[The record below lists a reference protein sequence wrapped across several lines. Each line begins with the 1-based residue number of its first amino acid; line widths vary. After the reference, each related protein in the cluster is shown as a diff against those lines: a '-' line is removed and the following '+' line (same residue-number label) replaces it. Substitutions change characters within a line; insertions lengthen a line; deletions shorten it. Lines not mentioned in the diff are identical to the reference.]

1 MENHTLRE
9 KELEFLQEKKQEF
22 LRFLAML
29 LWDVDEEKKAKI
41 KKEQEFLR
49 EKVVRV
55 VIKLM
60 EEKKLNVDHS
70 DLQES
75 LLQTLKIM
83 FSSKRT

>member
-1 MENHTLRE
+1 MEM
-9 KELEFLQEKKQEF
+9 ELVQKLSELQDMLKKIVRSEF
-22 LRFLAML
+22 
-29 LWDVDEEKKAKI
+29 EEKKAK
-41 KKEQEFLR
+41 QEFLR

-83 FSSKRT
+83 FSSCA

>member
-1 MENHTLRE
+1 
-9 KELEFLQEKKQEF
+9 
-22 LRFLAML
+22 ML
-29 LWDVDEEKKAKI
+29 LWDEKKAKI

-83 FSSKRT
+83 FSSKRTKSPCA